1 MREGVELEERDFFK
15 DPLSEE
21 ELRALLRGEQVSDVF
36 SWNSPSFKKLGLD
49 KDTLDD
55 DRLIA
60 MMLEE
65 PRLIKRPLVLV
76 DGSLVQGRNKAG
88 LSRALGLG

>member
-15 DPLSEE
+15 DPLSEG

-76 DGSLVQGRNKAG
+76 DGSLVQGRDKAG
-88 LSRALGLG
+88 LSHALGLG

>member
-21 ELRALLRGEQVSDVF
+21 ELRALLRGQQVSDVF

-49 KDTLDD
+49 RDTLDD

-76 DGSLVQGRNKAG
+76 DGTLVQGRDKAA
-88 LSRALGLG
+88 LSRALDLG

>member
-15 DPLSEE
+15 DPLSEG

-55 DRLIA
+55 ERLIA

-76 DGSLVQGRNKAG
+76 DGSLVQGRDKAG

>member
-21 ELRALLRGEQVSDVF
+21 ELRALLRGQQVSVVF

-49 KDTLDD
+49 RDTLDD

-76 DGSLVQGRNKAG
+76 DGSLVQGRDKAA
-88 LSRALGLG
+88 LSRALDLG

>member
-15 DPLSEE
+15 DPLSEG
-21 ELRALLRGEQVSDVF
+21 ELRALLRGEQVSGVF

-76 DGSLVQGRNKAG
+76 DGSLVQGRDKAG

>member
-65 PRLIKRPLVLV
+65 PRLIRRPLVLV
-76 DGSLVQGRNKAG
+76 DGSLVQGRDKAG
-88 LSRALGLG
+88 LSHALGLG

>member
-1 MREGVELEERDFFK
+1 MREGVELDERDFFK

-21 ELRALLRGEQVSDVF
+21 ELRGLLQGANVSDVF

-49 KDTLDD
+49 RDSLSD
-55 DRLIA
+55 DRLVA

-65 PRLIKRPLVLV
+65 PRLIKRPLLLI
-76 DGSLVQGRNKAG
+76 DGNLVQGRDKAG

>member
-36 SWNSPSFKKLGLD
+36 SWNSPSFKKLGFD

-65 PRLIKRPLVLV
+65 PRLIRRPLVLV
-76 DGSLVQGRNKAG
+76 DGSLVQGRDKAG

>member
-15 DPLSEE
+15 DPLSED
-21 ELRALLRGEQVSDVF
+21 ELRGLLREAQVSDVF

-49 KDTLDD
+49 RDTLSD
-55 DRLIA
+55 DRLVA

-76 DGSLVQGRNKAG
+76 DGSLVQGRDKAG
-88 LSRALGLG
+88 LSRALDLG